1 MPWEINMKKIN
12 VLLVEND
19 NDFEYLMSQLLS
31 QYDYINYLGCATNK
45 KDAIRMATELDPTI
59 VLMDLSLSTNKLDGI
74 CTSKEIRRNT
84 NAKVVILTAH
94 ENYETVIQAS
104 ITGYASGYVFKSQY
118 DLIPQY
124 IKHLAFGHTPDEYLI
139 HSLILNQLTVAEQT
153 ILEKILGS
161 DIEIYSSNKTI
172 ANQKTK
178 IFKKLGLK
186 NQKEVV
192 HILKDFIN

>member
-1 MPWEINMKKIN
+1 MGKKIS

-19 NDFEYLMSQLLS
+19 SDFEFLISQMLS
-31 QYDYINYLGCATNK
+31 KYEDFDYLGYATTK
-45 KDAIRMATELDPTI
+45 KDAIRMATELDPNI
-59 VLMDLSLSTNKLDGI
+59 VLMDLGLTADKLDGI
-74 CTSKEIRRNT
+74 STSKEIRRNT
-84 NAKVVILTAH
+84 NAKVIILTSF

-104 ITGYASGYVFKSQY
+104 IKSFASGYVFKSQF
-118 DLIPQY
+118 DLIPQH

-161 DIEIYSSNKTI
+161 DIEINSSNKTI

-192 HILKDFIN
+192 HILKNFTN